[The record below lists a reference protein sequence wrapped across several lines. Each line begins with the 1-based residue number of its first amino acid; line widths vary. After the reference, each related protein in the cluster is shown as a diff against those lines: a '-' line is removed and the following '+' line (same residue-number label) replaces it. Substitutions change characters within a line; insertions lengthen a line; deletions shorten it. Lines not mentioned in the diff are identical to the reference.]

1 LSMRAATQR
10 CDRSP
15 RSYGALW
22 NKFASIA
29 AEPRDHAVH
38 QQRIICGTVDL
49 GDNPV
54 LDAGPGPA
62 PGRGTLRPPVTETL
76 LEQG

>member
-1 LSMRAATQR
+1 MRAATQR

-49 GDNPV
+49 GDRDPV
-54 LDAGPGPA
+54 LDAGPGPVLGE
-62 PGRGTLRPPVTETL
+62 GR
-76 LEQG
+76 

>member
-1 LSMRAATQR
+1 MRAATQR